1 MGELHL
7 LNPTK
12 YYDTFCYLKHLYLQS
27 LLADFAFERCGV
39 GFVLLSAL
47 DARLAGGPPAG
58 PGKGVIA
65 VAFQLRGPLVELGA
79 LDVEFARQ
87 R

>member
-1 MGELHL
+1 MAKIFATPQGL
-7 LNPTK
+7 LQK
-12 YYDTFCYLKHLYLQS
+12 IDLQG
-27 LLADFAFERCGV
+27 LLADFAFECCGA

-47 DARLAGGPPAG
+47 DARLAGGPPVG

-65 VAFQLRGPLVELGA
+65 VAFELRGPLVELGA

>member
-1 MGELHL
+1 MAKIFDTPQGL
-7 LNPTK
+7 LQK
-12 YYDTFCYLKHLYLQS
+12 IDLQS
-27 LLADFAFERCGV
+27 LPADFAFERCGA

-47 DARLAGGPPAG
+47 DARLARGPPAG

-65 VAFQLRGPLVELGA
+65 VAVELRGPLVELGA
-79 LDVEFARQ
+79 LDVEFAHQ